1 MTTTRYI
8 STSFK
13 SGYRLPKNL
22 SEIRVT
28 STCPIRALDTITM
41 AASPPRSSAVDAEL
55 PCMPRRQSCDRCH
68 EQKVRCVTVEA
79 AGSEASG
86 DIAEEAT
93 QNPGGHFISSVPCA
107 RCRKAGAVCIYS
119 PQLRSGRPRRRQD
132 SRAAPPRRRGRRA
145 SRSPSSSSAASP
157 EYGRPS
163 PAPLPHQTS
172 ALPESPGGIPL
183 SIAHHPS
190 QEFAQDPGA
199 RETASLPCST
209 VASSW
214 HQNVHRNPD
223 TDTPPL
229 TEQWH
234 RPSSYHTSGA
244 PTTPADTCGLAAF
257 AAVPAIPCASVFPQ
271 PANDMIPT
279 ADHDFV
285 GGYSWSLPSSS
296 ESLLEEL
303 SQINLRIHLGG
314 RSLPEPSTTT
324 APWSLA
330 AVNDVLDAACSLT
343 DAVDR
348 FTAGRAM
355 SSREPQESGR
365 RRSSALDAAFDSSTR
380 LTLHACHQAL
390 LGVFDHI
397 SAWLLLYLAQSPQQR
412 TPPATP
418 PHLPAY
424 YLATCNQQAAV
435 MANLMGHLLNELD
448 RTFLASSMLMS
459 TKATPGPPVALG
471 RGMSNPGGPWEPPD
485 LHSGHAAWRGGNT
498 AVFFALSHDVEHRE
512 RHARVRERLG
522 QAEELLG
529 LRQRNVRLRQ

>member
-1 MTTTRYI
+1 MEH

-22 SEIRVT
+22 FEIRVT
-28 STCPIRALDTITM
+28 STRPIRAFDTITM

-79 AGSEASG
+79 AGSEAFG
-86 DIAEEAT
+86 DIAEEGT

-119 PQLRSGRPRRRQD
+119 R
-132 SRAAPPRRRGRRA
+132 
-145 SRSPSSSSAASP
+145 
-157 EYGRPS
+157 
-163 PAPLPHQTS
+163 
-172 ALPESPGGIPL
+172 GIPL

-190 QEFAQDPGA
+190 QEFFAQDPGA

-209 VASSW
+209 VASAW
-214 HQNVHRNPD
+214 QQNVHRNPD
-223 TDTPPL
+223 TDAPPL

-234 RPSSYHTSGA
+234 PPSYHTSGA
-244 PTTPADTCGLAAF
+244 PTTPADTCDLAAF

-296 ESLLEEL
+296 ESLLEQL

-314 RSLPEPSTTT
+314 RSLPEPSTTM

-348 FTAGRAM
+348 FTAGKAM
-355 SSREPQESGR
+355 SSLEEPQESGSR
-365 RRSSALDAAFDSSTR
+365 RRSTLDAAFDSSTR

-397 SAWLLLYLAQSPQQR
+397 SA
-412 TPPATP
+412 
-418 PHLPAY
+418 
-424 YLATCNQQAAV
+424 
-435 MANLMGHLLNELD
+435 
-448 RTFLASSMLMS
+448 
-459 TKATPGPPVALG
+459 
-471 RGMSNPGGPWEPPD
+471 
-485 LHSGHAAWRGGNT
+485 
-498 AVFFALSHDVEHRE
+498 
-512 RHARVRERLG
+512 
-522 QAEELLG
+522 
-529 LRQRNVRLRQ
+529 